1 MAVAVNN
8 FTVIESVYGRFVVN
22 RHCAFQADALIKT
35 GLPHIESEL
44 RMILAIAGTL
54 PEGAVAV
61 DAGANIGLVA
71 IPLAQSLR
79 NLGGIVLAFEAQ
91 RMMFYALCG
100 AAALN
105 DLENLQAFHLA
116 VGARAGRIKVPPLDY
131 GSAQDFGLL
140 SLVGSDPAG
149 AGEEIAVTMID
160 AMPLPQLD
168 FLKIDVEGME
178 IEVLQGAAA
187 SLRKH
192 RPWCWVEYWK
202 VGTGP
207 IKDAFKGLPYK
218 FFQVDPLNLLCAPTE
233 RLAEAKLNIHAP
245 EV

>member
-1 MAVAVNN
+1 MPGAVNN

-54 PEGAVAV
+54 PEGA
-61 DAGANIGLVA
+61 
-71 IPLAQSLR
+71 
-79 NLGGIVLAFEAQ
+79 
-91 RMMFYALCG
+91 
-100 AAALN
+100 
-105 DLENLQAFHLA
+105 
-116 VGARAGRIKVPPLDY
+116 RAGRAKVPPLDY

-140 SLVGSDPAG
+140 SLVGSDPSG
-149 AGEEIAVTMID
+149 AGEEIGVTAID
-160 AMPLPQLD
+160 SMPLPRLD

-178 IEVLQGAAA
+178 IEVLEGAAA
-187 SLRKH
+187 SLRAH

-207 IKDAFKGLPYK
+207 IKDAFKGLPYR
-218 FFQVDPLNLLCAPTE
+218 FYQVDQLNLLCAPTE
-233 RLAEAKLNIHAP
+233 RLAAAKLSIDAP